1 VLRAADQVAI
11 GAEVNV
17 QLARGRIGAEVR
29 RRDIP
34 KP

>member
-1 VLRAADQVAI
+1 LRAAGQVAI
-11 GAEVNV
+11 GAEINV
-17 QLARGRIGAEVR
+17 QLARGRLGAQVL

>member
-1 VLRAADQVAI
+1 VSV

-17 QLARGRIGAEVR
+17 QLARGRLGAEVR
-29 RRDIP
+29 TREIP